1 MIEEIV
7 LVIASVAYGFCVG
20 MGVCCFING
29 HRGSGIINL
38 ALSLINLPHIIT
50 YFLK

>member
-1 MIEEIV
+1 MSEEIT
-7 LVIASVAYGFCVG
+7 LVIASVTHGICVG
-20 MGVCCFING
+20 TGVCCFING

-50 YFLK
+50 YFFK